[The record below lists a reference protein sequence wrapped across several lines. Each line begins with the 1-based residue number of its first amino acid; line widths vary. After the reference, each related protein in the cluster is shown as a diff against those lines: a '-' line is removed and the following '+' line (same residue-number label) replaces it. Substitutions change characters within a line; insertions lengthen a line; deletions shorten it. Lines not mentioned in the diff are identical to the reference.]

1 MNEKFIL
8 PVWKVKPT
16 ILARALFLASGMTWA
31 EVRAID
37 STGLFD
43 PGDS

>member
-16 ILARALFLASGMTWA
+16 ILARALFLASGMTGA
-31 EVRAID
+31 EVRAND

-43 PGDS
+43 LDDS